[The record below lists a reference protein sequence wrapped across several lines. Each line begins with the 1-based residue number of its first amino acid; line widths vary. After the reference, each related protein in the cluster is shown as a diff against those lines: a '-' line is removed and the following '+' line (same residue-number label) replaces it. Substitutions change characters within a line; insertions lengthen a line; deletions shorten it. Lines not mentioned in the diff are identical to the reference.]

1 MYKRQRQVNVAT
13 GIAYG
18 NVYGNN
24 WNSEK
29 KDFDV
34 FDIKSDLM
42 RILKSLNTPVDN
54 LNYEEISNKIFHPGK
69 SSSLR
74 IGKNIIANFGELN
87 PILLKSLNNQMQLRR
102 LKYLL
107 KNWHN
112 FKVKKHRLYLLLIT
126 IHFKQWREILLFY
139 FPNQSRQLI

>member
-1 MYKRQRQVNVAT
+1 MQHIHLIST

-18 NVYGNN
+18 NISGNN

-34 FDIKSDLM
+34 FAIKSDLM
-42 RILKSLNTPVDN
+42 RVLKSLNTPVDN
-54 LNYEEISNKIFHPGK
+54 LNYEAISNKVFHPGK

-87 PILLKSLNNQMQLRR
+87 PILLKSLDISNAVMA
-102 LKYLL
+102 
-107 KNWHN
+107 
-112 FKVKKHRLYLLLIT
+112 F
-126 IHFKQWREILLFY
+126 EIFTETCSINLAMACGAA
-139 FPNQSRQLI
+139 